1 MFRPMRRSRQ
11 ALPKEEC
18 EQILRRGSSG
28 VLALHGDDGYP
39 YAVPLSYVYEN
50 GKLLFHCA
58 KAGHKIDAI
67 RHSAKASFCV
77 IDQDHVVPEEYTTY
91 FRSVIVFGEVRVLE
105 KEAEKRAAIEAL
117 ARKYAPLD
125 TAESRRRAIE
135 REWAPLC
142 MLELSVAHMS
152 GKEAAELS
160 KTRPA
165 REVTKE

>member
-28 VLALHGDDGYP
+28 VLALYGDGGYP

-105 KEAEKRAAIEAL
+105 EEAEKRAAVEAL
-117 ARKYAPLD
+117 AIKYAPQD
-125 TAESRRRAIE
+125 TAGSRRRAIE
-135 REWAPLC
+135 QEWAPLC

-152 GKEAAELS
+152 GKEAAELA

-165 REVTKE
+165 RKVTKE